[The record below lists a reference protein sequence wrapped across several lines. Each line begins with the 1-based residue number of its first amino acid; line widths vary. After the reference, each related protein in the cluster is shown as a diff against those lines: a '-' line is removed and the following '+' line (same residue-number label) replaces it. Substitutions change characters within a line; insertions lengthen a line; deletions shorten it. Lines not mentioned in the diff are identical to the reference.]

1 MNILLTSTGRRT
13 YMVKYF
19 QEALMGKGLVYAA
32 NNVSTYSLT
41 QADRCV
47 ITPDIYD
54 ETYIDFLI
62 DYCVQEKIDALIP
75 MFDIDLP
82 ILSRNKNRFLQNN
95 VQVIVSNEDVI
106 AICND
111 KWKTYNA
118 LLSYGL
124 KQVKSFISLDVVVD
138 KLSKNELFFPL
149 VLKPRWG
156 MGSIGVVEV
165 NNLEEL
171 QVLYKKLQKDIFNTY
186 LKFESI
192 EDIRHCILIQ
202 EKIYGDEYGLE
213 VFNDLNGEYI
223 TTIAKRKIAMR
234 SGETDIAQIVD
245 CHPFE
250 QVGRI
255 LSKNLKHIAN
265 LDVDCFMAENG
276 YIYVLDLNCRFGGQY
291 PFSHNAGVHFPK
303 QIIRFLEG
311 LSTDE
316 KLITPKLNVIS
327 CKDIVPRTFDNSNL

>member
-19 QEALMGKGLVYAA
+19 QEALMGKGLVHAA
-32 NNVSTYSLT
+32 NNVLTYSLT
-41 QADRCV
+41 QADRYV

-54 ETYIDFLI
+54 EAYIDFLI
-62 DYCVQEKIDALIP
+62 DYCVREKIDALVP
-75 MFDIDLP
+75 LFDIDLP

-95 VQVIVSNEDVI
+95 VQVIVSDEDVI

-118 LLSYGL
+118 LLSYGI

-186 LKFESI
+186 LKYESI
-192 EDIRHCILIQ
+192 EDFRHCILIQ
-202 EKIYGDEYGLE
+202 EKIYGDEYGLD
-213 VFNDLNGEYI
+213 VFNDINGEHI

-245 CHPFE
+245 SHPFA
-250 QVGRI
+250 QIGHV
-255 LSKNLKHIAN
+255 LSKKLKHIAN
-265 LDVDCFMAENG
+265 LDVDCFVTDNG
-276 YIYVLDLNCRFGGQY
+276 DIYVLELNCRFGGQY
-291 PFSHNAGVHFPK
+291 PFAHNAGVNFP
-303 QIIRFLEG
+303 QIIIQLVNKEPISR
-311 LSTDE
+311 
-316 KLITPKLNVIS
+316 KLITPTIGVTS
-327 CKDIVPRTFDNSNL
+327 CKDIVPVIFHND